1 MNGESTKLDKSN
13 VEDILGLT
21 PLQEG
26 LLYHA
31 MTGDDR
37 HYAQH
42 LTLRLTGDLAPDAIR
57 QAWAHVI
64 QANDMLRTVYRWEGL
79 ERPVQ
84 LVLKQIDVPIQ
95 FRDYSAATPAECERL
110 AEAFLRAEQERPF
123 DLRKQPLRIAVCKR
137 SAHTGDMLISWHHI
151 LYDGWSNGVIVREF
165 LEAYEALLA
174 GRKPT
179 TRVKTGFKPFLKWR
193 QAQNKDRWKA
203 YWQEALSGLEERTTL
218 PDLARDERK
227 SDSPASGRCKIAME
241 EAMAKRLYAC
251 CRELQLQPAVL
262 FYGAWALLLSRYA
275 RSNDVLFGT
284 TVSGRVPGIPGMEE
298 MVGLFMNTVPLR
310 ARMTPDAAVSEWLRD
325 LAEQLREREA
335 FEHAPLTDVTACSG
349 LGAGQPLFDSIVVV
363 ENYPLQRNMGSG
375 GAISISSYDMQENTH
390 YPLTVGIAMFEG
402 IDIELAYDPD
412 RYGDEAVGRLA
423 AQYRYVLEQ
432 LIHHPDARVRDV
444 QLATERERNRIL
456 TAFSRLR
463 RPDDRGGDAAPVSG
477 PVAMPFHILFERQAK
492 REPEGVALVHEG
504 RTFTYRELNERA
516 NRLARLLREKGIQP
530 EAFVAIYI
538 SRSERLLIAL
548 LAVLKS
554 GAAYV
559 PIDHEY
565 APSRVAYMLQDSG
578 ARMLITDDRPV
589 ALDYEGEIVRID
601 DDGSHAHDV
610 SNPDNVSIAQHSAL
624 VLYTSGSTG
633 NPKGV
638 VLTHGNLIA
647 YVEAFQ
653 QEFGLTA
660 NDVYLQQASCAF
672 DQFVEE
678 VFPVLAAGGRIVMAQ
693 RMDVLDTAGLVRLIE
708 DEGVTIVSA
717 SALLLNELNKQAGM
731 RHVRVF
737 ISGGDVMK
745 PSYITRLKRH
755 ASVYNTYGP
764 TEATVCATYYRHEG
778 DADGPIPIGKPIL
791 HYRVYVLDEAGHLAP
806 VGVPGEICIAG
817 AGVAR
822 GYLNQPALSASR
834 FVADPFAAGE
844 RMYRTGDL
852 GSWLPDGHLLFH
864 GRNDTQ
870 LKIRGYRIE
879 PGEIEHQLQRH
890 PDVEEAVILPVEAGS
905 GQKSLAAYV
914 KSSASLTAGGLRAH
928 LAELLPEPIIPSV
941 YYRIDGVPR
950 TANGK
955 IDRSAL
961 HRVAQPMTAS
971 ESAVRAA
978 SETEA
983 AVRELWVQ
991 VLGSSGDL
999 GLDDPFMEVGGDSI
1013 QLMQLHAKLEKT
1025 FGAGMRIT
1033 DLFTHATIAKQ
1044 AAWID
1049 GRREGIAQT
1058 DPLLR
1063 QRLPTAYFGRSAQA
1077 SGARTIRF
1085 QLQGEVREAV
1095 ARLAAANGV
1104 ARYDVLIGALLYLLS
1119 EAGGSGSA
1127 ALYSMAEDAGSL
1139 HPITAN
1145 LSGMTA
1151 FEELYERVSKQRN
1164 RAGSSSVPI
1173 EQAMKRAGHSSGDEA
1188 LLLVSPLSLRGG
1200 ASELVG
1206 AFDALL
1212 ILEDDETEPRI
1223 RGSFAFNDRRLLHD
1237 GAQHLIKSYLAL
1249 IQQLTQVIV
1258 RS

>member
-1 MNGESTKLDKSN
+1 MNGEPTKLDKSN

-64 QANDMLRTVYRWEGL
+64 QANDMLRTVYRWEGM

-84 LVLKQIDVPIQ
+84 LVLKRIDVPIEI
-95 FRDYSAATPAECERL
+95 RDYSAEMPAESERL
-110 AEAFLRAEQERPF
+110 AQEFLRAEQERPF
-123 DLRKQPLRIAVCKR
+123 DLRTKPLRIAVCKR
-137 SAHTGDMLISWHHI
+137 SAQAGDMLISWHHI
-151 LYDGWSNGVIVREF
+151 LYDGWSNGVIMREF
-165 LEAYEALLA
+165 LEAYESLKA
-174 GRKPT
+174 GATPPA
-179 TRVKTGFKPFLKWR
+179 RVKTGFKQFLKWR
-193 QAQNKDRWKA
+193 QAQSKARVQA
-203 YWQEALSGLEERTTL
+203 YWQDALSGLEERTSL
-218 PDLARDERK
+218 PELARVERPAQ
-227 SDSPASGRCKIAME
+227 SPASGRCKIALE
-241 EAMAKRLYAC
+241 DIATQRLYAC
-251 CRELQLQPAVL
+251 SRELQLQPAVL
-262 FYGAWALLLSRYA
+262 FYGAWGLLLGRYS

-284 TVSGRVPGIPGMEE
+284 TVSGRVPAIPGVEE
-298 MVGLFMNTVPLR
+298 MVGLFINTVPLR
-310 ARMTPDAAVSEWLRD
+310 ARMAPDTVVSEWLQA
-325 LAEQLREREA
+325 LAEQLRERET

-363 ENYPLQRNMGSG
+363 ENYPLQRNLGSG
-375 GAISISSYDMQENTH
+375 GAMGISSYDMQENTH
-390 YPLTVGIAMFEG
+390 YALTLGIALFDG
-402 IDIELAYDPD
+402 IGIELAYDTE

-423 AQYRYVLEQ
+423 EQYRYVLEQ
-432 LIHHPDARVRDV
+432 LISHPGARLRDV
-444 QLATERERNRIL
+444 KLATESESDQIL
-456 TAFSRLR
+456 TEFNRLR
-463 RPDDRGGDAAPVSG
+463 RPAEYPDAK
-477 PVAMPFHILFERQAK
+477 PFHVLFERQAE
-492 REPEGVALVHEG
+492 RTPGGVALVHEG
-504 RTFTYRELNERA
+504 RAFAYRELNERA
-516 NRLARLLREKGIQP
+516 NGLARRLREKGVRP
-530 EAFVAIYI
+530 EDFVAIYMA
-538 SRSERLLIAL
+538 RSERLLIAL

-565 APSRVAYMLQDSG
+565 APSRVSYMLQDSG
-578 ARMLITDDRPV
+578 SRLLIADDRPV
-589 ALDYEGEIVRID
+589 ALDFDGETIRVD
-601 DDGSHAHDV
+601 DDDFRAHDDL
-610 SNPDNVSIAQHSAL
+610 NPDNVSTPRQSAL

-647 YVEAFQ
+647 YVEAFRR
-653 QEFGLTA
+653 EFGLTA
-660 NDVYLQQASCAF
+660 DDVYLQQASCAF
-672 DQFVEE
+672 DQFIEE

-693 RMDVLDTAGLVRLIE
+693 RMDVLDTSGLVKLIE

-717 SALLLNELNKQAGM
+717 SALLLNELNKQPGM
-731 RHVRVF
+731 RGVRVF

-745 PSYITRLKRH
+745 PSYITHLKRH
-755 ASVYNTYGP
+755 AKVYNTYGP
-764 TEATVCATYYRHEG
+764 TEATVCATYYRYDG

-806 VGVPGEICIAG
+806 IGVPGEICIAG

-822 GYLNQPALSASR
+822 GYLNQPALSESR
-834 FVADPFAAGE
+834 FAADPFAAGE
-844 RMYRTGDL
+844 RMYRTGDV
-852 GSWLPDGHLLFH
+852 GSWLPDGNLLFH
-864 GRNDTQ
+864 GRNDNQ

-879 PGEIEHQLQRH
+879 PGEIEHHLQRH
-890 PDVEEAVILPVEAGS
+890 PDVEEAVVLPVETGS

-928 LAELLPEPIIPSV
+928 LAELLPAPIIPSV
-941 YYRIDGVPR
+941 YYRIEGVPR

-961 HRVAQPMTAS
+961 QRIAQPLTAS
-971 ESAVRAA
+971 DSAVRAA

-983 AVRELWVQ
+983 TIRELWDQ
-991 VLGSSGDL
+991 VLGSGDF

-1013 QLMQLHAKLEKT
+1013 RLMQLHAKLEKT
-1025 FGAGMRIT
+1025 CGAGMRIT

-1049 GRREGIAQT
+1049 GRREGAAMAE
-1058 DPLLR
+1058 PLLR
-1063 QRLPTAYFGRSAQA
+1063 QRLPAAYFGRSAQA
-1077 SGARTIRF
+1077 SGSRTIRF
-1085 QLQGEVREAV
+1085 QLQGEVRVGV
-1095 ARLAAANGV
+1095 ARLAAASGV
-1104 ARYDVLIGALLYLLS
+1104 ARYDILIGALLYLLS

-1127 ALYSMAEDAGSL
+1127 ALYTMSVEEHGL
-1139 HPITAN
+1139 LPVTAN

-1151 FEELYERVSKQRN
+1151 FEQLYESVSEQRN
-1164 RAGSSSVPI
+1164 RAESQSMPV
-1173 EQAMKRAGHSSGDEA
+1173 EQVMKRAGHPSGNEA
-1188 LLLVSPLSLRGG
+1188 LLLASPVNLSGREV
-1200 ASELVG
+1200 ELLG

-1212 ILEDDETEPRI
+1212 VLEDDETEQRI
-1223 RGSFAFNDRRLLHD
+1223 SCSFAFNDRRLLHD
-1237 GAQHLIKSYLAL
+1237 RAQHLIKSYLGL
-1249 IQQLTQVIV
+1249 IQQLTQEKV